1 MKVNVDISSEHKE
14 TYAIIYTN
22 KMTEEIH
29 RVMDIFS
36 TRVTP
41 ITALRNEEDIIVLQP
56 TDIFMIRVENGDT
69 IIYGENDN
77 YRSRRRLYELKE
89 QLGNSFMQ
97 ISKSALINLSY
108 MDSVESSFSGT
119 LLLKLKN
126 GCKENVSRTY
136 LPEFKKY
143 LGL

>member
-22 KMTEEIH
+22 KMTEEIQ

-119 LLLKLKN
+119 LLLLQRSF
-126 GCKENVSRTY
+126 CLSS
-136 LPEFKKY
+136 
-143 LGL
+143 

>member
-22 KMTEEIH
+22 KMTEEIQ

-108 MDSVESSFSGT
+108 MDKIGRAHV
-119 LLLKLKN
+119 
-126 GCKENVSRTY
+126 
-136 LPEFKKY
+136 
-143 LGL
+143 

>member
-22 KMTEEIH
+22 KMTEEIQ
-29 RVMDIFS
+29 R
-36 TRVTP
+36 
-41 ITALRNEEDIIVLQP
+41 
-56 TDIFMIRVENGDT
+56 
-69 IIYGENDN
+69 
-77 YRSRRRLYELKE
+77 
-89 QLGNSFMQ
+89 
-97 ISKSALINLSY
+97 
-108 MDSVESSFSGT
+108 VESSFSGT

>member
-1 MKVNVDISSEHKE
+1 MKINVDISSEHIE

-22 KMTEEIH
+22 KMTEEIQ
-29 RVMDIFS
+29 RVMDVFS
-36 TRVTP
+36 TKTSP

-56 TDIFMIRVENGDT
+56 TDIFMIRVEHGDT
-69 IIYGENDN
+69 IIYGEKNS
-77 YRSRRRLYELKE
+77 YRSRKRLYELKE

-119 LLLKLKN
+119 LLLRLKN

>member
-1 MKVNVDISSEHKE
+1 
-14 TYAIIYTN
+14 
-22 KMTEEIH
+22 
-29 RVMDIFS
+29 MDIFS

-97 ISKSALINLSY
+97 TIKISV
-108 MDSVESSFSGT
+108 D
-119 LLLKLKN
+119 
-126 GCKENVSRTY
+126 
-136 LPEFKKY
+136 
-143 LGL
+143 

>member
-22 KMTEEIH
+22 KMTEEIQ

-119 LLLKLKN
+119 LLLKLKM
-126 GCKENVSRTY
+126 GCKGKM
-136 LPEFKKY
+136 FHK
-143 LGL
+143 

>member
-22 KMTEEIH
+22 KMTEEIQ

-126 GCKENVSRTY
+126 VCKENVSRTY

>member
-22 KMTEEIH
+22 KMTEEIQ

-97 ISKSALINLSY
+97 ISSY

>member
-22 KMTEEIH
+22 KMTEEIQ

-119 LLLKLKN
+119 LLLKLKM
-126 GCKENVSRTY
+126 GV
-136 LPEFKKY
+136 KKMF
-143 LGL
+143 LEHIFRNSKNT